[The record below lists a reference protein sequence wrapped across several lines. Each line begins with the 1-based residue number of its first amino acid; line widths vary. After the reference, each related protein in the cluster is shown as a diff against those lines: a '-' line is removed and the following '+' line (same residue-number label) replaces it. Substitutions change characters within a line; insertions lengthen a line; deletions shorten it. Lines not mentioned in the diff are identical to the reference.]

1 MLEIDMIRNGLVYLN
16 STHEYSVL
24 KQEVPFLSRCIDLV
38 MINDKSEVISVEFK
52 VSDWRH
58 AIEQAVNHKLG
69 SDKAYICIPKRTVT
83 DTLAEAVIK
92 AGVGLLFYDSKSSKS
107 IYEVI
112 SPPVVHTNIPAFK
125 QMLLSNISRI

>member
-38 MINDKSEVISVEFK
+38 MINDKGEVISVEFK

-112 SPPVVHTNIPAFK
+112 SPPKCFFLT
-125 QMLLSNISRI
+125 